1 MKKLILSLLLLS
13 YCLIYSQET
22 TNLPAFTNPIILRP
36 GQMGDIIN
44 YVQSL
49 GAGTNSIYAITS
61 TNLQWVNVI
70 RNVDGTNDYFQVS
83 AIVNVPI
90 TNVVNS
96 STNNP

>member
-13 YCLIYSQET
+13 YCSIYSQET
-22 TNLPAFTNPIILRP
+22 TNLPAFANPIILRP
-36 GQMGDIIN
+36 DQMGDIIN

-49 GAGTNSIYAITS
+49 GAGTNSIYTITS

-83 AIVNVPI
+83 AIVSVPI
-90 TNVVNS
+90 TNVVNI
-96 STNNP
+96 STNK